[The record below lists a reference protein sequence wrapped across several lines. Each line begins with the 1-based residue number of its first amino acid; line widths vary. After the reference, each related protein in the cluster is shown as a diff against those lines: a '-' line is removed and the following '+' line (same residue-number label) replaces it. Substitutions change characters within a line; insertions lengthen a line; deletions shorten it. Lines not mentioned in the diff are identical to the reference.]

1 MKSGT
6 QITIAVLTTALIVGG
21 AAAALSI
28 YDRELSSVEDADRIT
43 VTMPGKSA
51 AGTYTSLYVWC
62 IHDSIA
68 TEDHKSEPLG
78 PVFGLQLISAYE
90 AGDER
95 VTAGEEGY
103 YTVDLSD
110 ELPNGLSLS
119 GFLGT
124 GGYIGAI
131 VSYSTE
137 DLGSKIQSADVDI
150 SLSGDHKLTLPQS
163 DRAPVEDEVTP
174 YSRSLFGDF
183 LSWIGHK
190 RNLQNDL

>member
-1 MKSGT
+1 MKNGSKIALAVVLT
-6 QITIAVLTTALIVGG
+6 AVLVGG
-21 AAAALSI
+21 AAAAI
-28 YDRELSSVEDADRIT
+28 TVYDRQLSSQDDLDKIT
-43 VTMPGKSA
+43 VTMKGKTDG
-51 AGTYTSLYVWC
+51 GTYTSLYVWC
-62 IHDSIA
+62 IHASIA

-119 GFLGT
+119 GFLDT

-150 SLSGDHKLTLPQS
+150 SLPGDHRLSLPQS

-174 YSRSLFGDF
+174 YGKSLMGELFG
-183 LSWIGHK
+183 WIG
-190 RNLQNDL
+190 

>member
-1 MKSGT
+1 MKNGSKIALAVVLT
-6 QITIAVLTTALIVGG
+6 AVLVGG
-21 AAAALSI
+21 AAAAI
-28 YDRELSSVEDADRIT
+28 TVYDRQLSSQDDLDKIT
-43 VTMPGKSA
+43 VTMKGKTDG
-51 AGTYTSLYVWC
+51 GTYTSLYVWC
-62 IHDSIA
+62 IHASIA

-119 GFLGT
+119 GFLDT

-150 SLSGDHKLTLPQS
+150 SLPGDHRLSLPQS

>member
-6 QITIAVLTTALIVGG
+6 KITIAVLATALIVGG

-68 TEDHKSEPLG
+68 TVDHKSEPLG

-119 GFLGT
+119 GFLET

-137 DLGSKIQSADVDI
+137 DLGTRIQSADVDL

-163 DRAPVEDEVTP
+163 DRAPVEDVVTP
-174 YSRSLFGDF
+174 YTRSLFGD
-183 LSWIGHK
+183 LLKLIA
-190 RNLQNDL
+190 